1 MKREP
6 IYAALLSQLTKGLSV
21 APYNVANVSRG
32 FVHWEQC
39 DAQPAVYIVPNKE
52 TAAYVRGTPVTW
64 TLELDLYVYVRWQ
77 DSVAQGVTAL
87 AQIMDGI
94 DAVLSPTG
102 ANAAPNAGNIV
113 NTLGG
118 LVQYCALKGAAE
130 VSGGFLNRQQT
141 IARMPVEI
149 VVAG

>member
-1 MKREP
+1 MTRDA
-6 IYAALLSQLTKGLSV
+6 IYAALLSQLATGLAA
-21 APYNVANVSRG
+21 APYNVTNVSRG

-39 DAQPAVYIVPNKE
+39 DVQPAVFVVPNKE
-52 TAAYVRGTPVTW
+52 IGEYVRGTPVKW
-64 TLELDLYVYVRWQ
+64 TLAIDLYVYVRWA
-77 DSVAQGVTAL
+77 DSVDQGVTAL

-102 ANAAPNAGNIV
+102 PNGSKNAGQAV

-118 LVQYCALKGAAE
+118 LVQYCALKGACE

-149 VVAG
+149 MVAG